1 MPRPDDDL
9 VRETALTGHV
19 QALVSRDADVTRDP
33 ALIAALRAGGVAVL
47 TVQQFLEALE
57 AEARDAT

>member
-1 MPRPDDDL
+1 